1 MVSDQQL
8 ITALGQ
14 LDSVI
19 DDVTSHIQDF
29 AKSPNDFTRNRKL
42 NAATTIKVTLNMQG
56 NSLNTELID
65 AFPNLD
71 DRMTASAYEQQK
83 AKLTPDVFKYIFD
96 A

>member
-8 ITALGQ
+8 NTALGQ

-42 NAATTIKVTLNMQG
+42 NATTTIKVTLNMQG

-65 AFPNLD
+65 AFPNPAREGRSD
-71 DRMTASAYEQQK
+71 KPNMKPKSAVWFVYRV
-83 AKLTPDVFKYIFD
+83 A
-96 A
+96 